1 MIDNRTKLTIQA
13 MIWLNVI
20 MYVVSLLFSKGLHFT
35 LNPLEALAPSSNAL
49 RVLGAAGTIPLKM
62 THDWS
67 TIFAANWL
75 HGSLLH
81 ILFNMLA
88 FRTLAPLTA
97 KEFGLYR
104 MVSIY
109 ILSGAG
115 GFWLSVM
122 GGVPLTIGAS
132 AGLCGLIGALFYF
145 GWSRGGIWGKM
156 VFNQT
161 KSWIFSLVLIGLI
174 MPNIN
179 NWGHGGGFAAGF
191 ILAFLFRYEE
201 RRRSGKIDMLICSGL
216 SVFTCFLLF
225 HSVLQG
231 LELILG

>member
-1 MIDNRTKLTIQA
+1 MIDNRTKFTIQA
-13 MIWLNVI
+13 MIWINVV
-20 MYVVSLLFSKGLHFT
+20 MYAVSLLFSRGLHFT
-35 LNPLEALAPSSNAL
+35 LNPLNALAPSSDAL
-49 RVLGAAGTIPLKM
+49 IFLGASGTMALAY
-62 THDWS
+62 TQDWTS
-67 TIFAANWL
+67 IFTANWL

-88 FRTLAPLTA
+88 LRTLAPLTA

-104 MVSIY
+104 MLSIY

-115 GFWLSVM
+115 GFFLSCL

-156 VFNQT
+156 VFDQT

-174 MPNIN
+174 LPNIN

-191 ILAFLFRYEE
+191 ILAFFFGYEE
-201 RRRSGKIDMLICSGL
+201 RRKSGIIDILVCAGM
-216 SVFTCFLLF
+216 SVFTFLLLF
-225 HSVLQG
+225 RS
-231 LELILG
+231 ILHGVAAIVK

>member
-1 MIDNRTKLTIQA
+1 
-13 MIWLNVI
+13 MIWINVV
-20 MYVVSLLFSKGLHFT
+20 MYAVSLLFSRGLHFT
-35 LNPLEALAPSSNAL
+35 LNPLNALAPSSDAL
-49 RVLGAAGTIPLKM
+49 IFLGASGTMALAY
-62 THDWS
+62 TQDWTS
-67 TIFAANWL
+67 IFIANWL

-88 FRTLAPLTA
+88 LRTLAPLAA

-104 MVSIY
+104 MLSIY

-115 GFWLSVM
+115 GFFLSCL

-145 GWSRGGIWGKM
+145 GWSRGGSWGKM
-156 VFNQT
+156 VFDQT

-174 MPNIN
+174 LPNIN

-191 ILAFLFRYEE
+191 ILAFFFGYEE
-201 RRRSGKIDMLICSGL
+201 RRKSGSIDILACSGMSL
-216 SVFTCFLLF
+216 FTLLLLF
-225 HSVLQG
+225 RSIFQG
-231 LELILG
+231 VAAIVK

>member
-1 MIDNRTKLTIQA
+1 MIDKRTKLTIQA
-13 MIWLNVI
+13 VIWINVV
-20 MYVVSLLFSKGLHFT
+20 MYAVSLLFSRGLHFT
-35 LNPLEALAPSSNAL
+35 LNPLTALAPSSDAL
-49 RVLGAAGTIPLKM
+49 IFLGASGTMALAY
-62 THDWS
+62 THDWLS
-67 TIFAANWL
+67 IFTANWL

-88 FRTLAPLTA
+88 LRTLAPLTA

-104 MVSIY
+104 MLSIY

-115 GFWLSVM
+115 GFFLSCL

-145 GWSRGGIWGKM
+145 GWSRGGTWGKM
-156 VFNQT
+156 VFDQT

-174 MPNIN
+174 LPNIN

-191 ILAFLFRYEE
+191 ILAFFFGYDE
-201 RRRSGKIDMLICSGL
+201 RRRSGGIDILICVGM
-216 SVFTCFLLF
+216 SVFTFFLLF
-225 HSVLQG
+225 RSVFQG
-231 LELILG
+231 MAAILK

>member
-1 MIDNRTKLTIQA
+1 MIDDRTKLTIKA
-13 MIWLNVI
+13 MIWINVI
-20 MYVVSLLFSKGLHFT
+20 MYVVSLLFSKGLHLT
-35 LNPLEALAPSSNAL
+35 LNPLAALAPSSNAL
-49 RVLGAAGTIPLKM
+49 IFLGASGTMALEY

-67 TIFAANWL
+67 SIFTANWL

-81 ILFNMLA
+81 ILFNMMAL
-88 FRTLAPLTA
+88 RTLAPLTA

-115 GFWLSVM
+115 GFLLSCL

-145 GWSRGGIWGKM
+145 GKSRGGIWGKM

-161 KSWIFSLVLIGLI
+161 KSWILSLVLIGLI
-174 MPNIN
+174 LPNIN

-191 ILAFLFRYEE
+191 ILAFLFGYEE
-201 RRRSGKIDMLICSGL
+201 NRKSGKADILICAGL
-216 SVFTCFLLF
+216 SAFTCFLLF
-225 HSVLQG
+225 RSILQG
-231 LELILG
+231 LELILA